1 VGAVSFTTK
10 NKGKVTME
18 YFTDAYKRY
27 ADFTG
32 RATRTQYWMFILIFM
47 IIYIILAAIDSF
59 LIGTIAL
66 SAIFNLVSL
75 IPSLAIAARRLHDT
89 GRSGWWQLIIL
100 LPLIG
105 IIVLLVFLVM
115 DSEGDNRFGANL
127 KAA

>member
-1 VGAVSFTTK
+1 
-10 NKGKVTME
+10 ME